1 MRAFTLLGSLLSH
14 YRNIF
19 RVEVYSIADLTECQ
33 LTVAMVNWYNLKA
46 KPGAEASQELKHE
59 SSALT
64 KVVLSC
70 KELSTA
76 GS

>member
-46 KPGAEASQELKHE
+46 KPGAEARL
-59 SSALT
+59 
-64 KVVLSC
+64 
-70 KELSTA
+70 
-76 GS
+76 